1 MKFTAAIATVVST
14 IFLASSAQAHVT
26 ANPSVA
32 VSGSYFQTNFRVP
45 HGCDGNAT
53 DLVIVQI
60 PKGVASV
67 KPRATVPW
75 ATTIQMVP
83 LDTPIVTPTGTINTT
98 VGSVTWANGN
108 LPDNMY
114 EDFGLQ
120 FKLPAMTGPLYW
132 SVMQHCTNG
141 AWNNWTNVP
150 DASGK
155 TAGFPAAVITV
166 GNATTTTGGHGA
178 GATGAPDA
186 KSGASSLQLSGY
198 AVLAAVALAMF

>member
-1 MKFTAAIATVVST
+1 MKFTAAVATVVST
-14 IFLASSAQAHVT
+14 LFLASSAQAH
-26 ANPSVA
+26 
-32 VSGSYFQTNFRVP
+32 
-45 HGCDGNAT
+45 
-53 DLVIVQI
+53 
-60 PKGVASV
+60 
-67 KPRATVPW
+67 
-75 ATTIQMVP
+75 MVP

-150 DASGK
+150 DAAGK
-155 TAGFPAAVITV
+155 VAGFPAAVITV
-166 GNATTTTGGHGA
+166 NNATTTAGGPGA

-186 KSGASSLQLSGY
+186 SKSGASSLQLSGF